1 MKNSL
6 TILTKKILE
15 IKLQEQMT
23 EIYWGIVY
31 TVKEAIFKKF

>member
-31 TVKEAIFKKF
+31 TVKKAILKKF